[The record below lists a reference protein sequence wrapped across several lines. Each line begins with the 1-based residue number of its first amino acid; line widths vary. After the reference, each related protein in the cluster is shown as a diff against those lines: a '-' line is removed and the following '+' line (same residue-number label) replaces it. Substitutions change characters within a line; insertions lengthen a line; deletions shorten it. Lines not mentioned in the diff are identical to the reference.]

1 MTSSTAPAEPAPA
14 GTSSE
19 RRLRHTTLDTPLGR
33 YVLAAESTTDDA
45 PDRPDAQESHD
56 ALIGVWRA
64 DQQYFPGAD
73 RLGSVAAEDDALLA
87 EASTQLLDYLEGRRQ
102 GFDLPLRPAGTAF
115 QHAVWDALRTIP
127 FGATTTYGALAQ
139 QMGRPRAAQAVG
151 RAVGTNPLSIVVP
164 CHRVLG
170 ADGSLTGYAGGL
182 GTKQALLRLEGVLP

>member
-1 MTSSTAPAEPAPA
+1 MTSSTAPAEPGPA

-87 EASTQLLDYLEGRRQ
+87 EASTQLLDYLEGRRTD
-102 GFDLPLRPAGTAF
+102 FDLPLRPAGTAF

-127 FGATTTYGALAQ
+127 FGGDHHLRRARPADRPAACRA
-139 QMGRPRAAQAVG
+139 GRRPGGRHQPAVD
-151 RAVGTNPLSIVVP
+151 RRTLPP
-164 CHRVLG
+164 CARG
-170 ADGSLTGYAGGL
+170 
-182 GTKQALLRLEGVLP
+182 